1 MGDFVGINTFVFL
14 VTPGESAR
22 AQQQLAEQ
30 LAGIQQERAE
40 SRDRLLERRTA
51 ERALLDRAVREDEQV
66 RNDRR
71 DDINRVLQEQ
81 QRRRLESVVEDTRQ
95 QDSAIA
101 RLRDATI
108 AGLTDEQR
116 LAEQLRQV
124 ELRQIE
130 RREEERRRNAQQQ
143 FDQRAAEQRVIE
155 AGFNQLARRGSV
167 VDIVA

>member
-40 SRDRLLERRTA
+40 SRDRLLDRRIA
-51 ERALLDRAVREDEQV
+51 ERALTDRAVRDDEQV

-71 DDINRVLQEQ
+71 DGIDRLLQEQ
-81 QRRRLESVVEDTRQ
+81 QRRRLEAVTEDIHQ
-95 QDSAIA
+95 QDDALTRSREAVIA
-101 RLRDATI
+101 Q
-108 AGLTDEQR
+108 LTDQER
-116 LAEQLRQV
+116 LAEQLKQV

-130 RREEERRRNAQQQ
+130 RREEERRRGVQQTI
-143 FDQRAAEQRVIE
+143 DQRTAEQRLIE